1 MRNPP
6 RRTDILGRA
15 DSRNCSIEGTVNAG
29 VERVGLLLERL
40 HGLGALGRRVAGAL
54 AGSAPPPHAGS
65 WLRATGP
72 THAPRRS
79 APRGCTPARR
89 APPRCCCCRAAVTAN
104 AARGLAAG
112 PTTASGPPREMSSGR
127 SIIFLKSVGRNC
139 EPAAREKSHQKL
151 SSCAG
156 CSSSSRR
163 PWQPPFA
170 LVSSPKRSRAP
181 SSQPSVRGAA
191 AAIIMRRRH
200 GRRSPRHW
208 SRNRCSVALDA
219 SVRASR

>member
-1 MRNPP
+1 MN
-6 RRTDILGRA
+6 
-15 DSRNCSIEGTVNAG
+15 G
-29 VERVGLLLERL
+29 VRS
-40 HGLGALGRRVAGAL
+40 GAL

-127 SIIFLKSVGRNC
+127 SIIFLKRRRAELRARCPRKVAPEAQLVRRVLVEQPAPVAAALRLGLLAEAQPRALVAAERSRCRSGDHHAPTSRTSLAEALVEEPLLCGVGRERPRLPVGGLRLGPAA
-139 EPAAREKSHQKL
+139 EPAQQVGL
-151 SSCAG
+151 
-156 CSSSSRR
+156 
-163 PWQPPFA
+163 
-170 LVSSPKRSRAP
+170 
-181 SSQPSVRGAA
+181 
-191 AAIIMRRRH
+191 RRREV
-200 GRRSPRHW
+200 W
-208 SRNRCSVALDA
+208 
-219 SVRASR
+219 